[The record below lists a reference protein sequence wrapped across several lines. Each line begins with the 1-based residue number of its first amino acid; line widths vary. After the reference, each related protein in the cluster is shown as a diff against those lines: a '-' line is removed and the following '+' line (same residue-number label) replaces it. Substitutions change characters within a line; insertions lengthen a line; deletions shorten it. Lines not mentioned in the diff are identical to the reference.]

1 MASKY
6 KQQLRAGVHV
16 HYQPGLSG
24 AQEILRPTLVNVN
37 GRSYRKL
44 TGIAFGK
51 KEGEVETGT
60 TQMGDPRGRRPVFV
74 GK

>member
-1 MASKY
+1 MASKH
-6 KQQLRAGVHV
+6 KQQKRAAGVRV

-24 AQEILRPTLVNVN
+24 EQEILRPTLVNVN

-44 TGIAFGK
+44 TGSTFGR
-51 KEGEVETGT
+51 KEGVETGT